1 MFKNVNQDV
10 RQKIALA
17 WTLSNDKGKLLKQ
30 YGLGTDT
37 VLSAIRG
44 DRAYGYRDDTYN
56 KLIALANGT
65 PVKKEKLTQ
74 SSVAKSQAKPVA
86 KSQPTVGETITPK
99 NPSTKSDASLEL
111 LQQKVSELKELFEIN
126 HMLTETLMDRV
137 DNATKSMDEETKRS
151 IDNFIRS
158 NEALNKKV
166 DDLGKQF
173 EVLLQRHKYQSDEL
187 KNIKER
193 VKKLEI
199 KAWPT
204 KIVK

>member
-1 MFKNVNQDV
+1 MLKNVNQDV

-17 WTLSNDKGKLLKQ
+17 WALSNDKGKLLKQ
-30 YGLGTDT
+30 YGLGINT
-37 VLSAIRG
+37 VLSAMRG
-44 DRAYGYRDDTYN
+44 DRTYGYREDTYD
-56 KLIALANGT
+56 KLIALANGA
-65 PVKKEKLTQ
+65 PIKKEKLTKP
-74 SSVAKSQAKPVA
+74 SMAKPQAKPA
-86 KSQPTVGETITPK
+86 TKSQSTVGEAITPK
-99 NPSTKSDASLEL
+99 ISPTQSDASWEL

-126 HMLTETLMDRV
+126 HMLTETLIDRV
-137 DNATKSMDEETKRS
+137 DNATKSMDEETKQS

-158 NEALNKKV
+158 NAALNKKV

>member
-1 MFKNVNQDV
+1 MLKNVNQDV

-17 WTLSNDKGKLLKQ
+17 WALSNDKGKLLKQ
-30 YGLGTDT
+30 YGLGINT

-44 DRAYGYRDDTYN
+44 DRAYGYHDGTYN

-65 PVKKEKLTQ
+65 PVKKEKP
-74 SSVAKSQAKPVA
+74 VAESQAKPVA
-86 KSQPTVGETITPK
+86 ESQPTVGKTITPK
-99 NPSTKSDASLEL
+99 ISPAQSDASLEL

-166 DDLGKQF
+166 DDLNKQF

>member
-1 MFKNVNQDV
+1 MEH
-10 RQKIALA
+10 
-17 WTLSNDKGKLLKQ
+17 LLKKKSRPNLQ
-30 YGLGTDT
+30 WQSLK
-37 VLSAIRG
+37 LSQQ
-44 DRAYGYRDDTYN
+44 
-56 KLIALANGT
+56 LSHS
-65 PVKKEKLTQ
+65 Q
-74 SSVAKSQAKPVA
+74 QQAKQLP
-86 KSQPTVGETITPK
+86 PK
-99 NPSTKSDASLEL
+99 NPSTQSAVGLER
-111 LQQKVSELKELFEIN
+111 LQQKVNELKELFEIN

-166 DDLGKQF
+166 DDLNKQF

>member
-1 MFKNVNQDV
+1 MLKNVNQDV

-17 WTLSNDKGKLLKQ
+17 WALSNDKGKLLKQ
-30 YGLGTDT
+30 YGLGINT

-44 DRAYGYRDDTYN
+44 DRAYGYHDGTYN

-65 PVKKEKLTQ
+65 PIKKEK
-74 SSVAKSQAKPVA
+74 SVAESQAKPVA
-86 KSQPTVGETITPK
+86 EPQPTVGKTITPK
-99 NPSTKSDASLEL
+99 ISPAQSDTNLEL

-166 DDLGKQF
+166 DDLNKQF

>member
-1 MFKNVNQDV
+1 MLKNVNQDV

-17 WTLSNDKGKLLKQ
+17 WALSNDKGKLLKQ
-30 YGLGTDT
+30 YGLGINT

-44 DRAYGYRDDTYN
+44 DRSYGYHDDTYN

-65 PVKKEKLTQ
+65 PIKKEKLGE
-74 SSVAKSQAKPVA
+74 SSVAKSQAK
-86 KSQPTVGETITPK
+86 SQSAVGETITPK
-99 NPSTKSDASLEL
+99 SSPAQSDTNLEL

-137 DNATKSMDEETKRS
+137 DNAAKSMDEETKRS

-158 NEALNKKV
+158 NAALNKKV